1 MREAN
6 INYIP
11 HKETKSNTFSVRLKD
26 SDHNL
31 ILSTALLRGEVRAVT
46 MEEMAILGCMM
57 WRSKQ
62 GITNNNKEIEE
73 MLVEHGILSSA
84 PNHN

>member
-31 ILSTALLRGEVRAVT
+31 ILATALQRGEVRAVT

-57 WRSKQ
+57 WRSENGLSVSK
-62 GITNNNKEIEE
+62 KEIAAL
-73 MLVEHGILSSA
+73 LVEQGILSSEQ
-84 PNHN
+84 